1 MQVDGGVFLI
11 IISHVRRALLLSL
24 ILFLLHPAC
33 SRREGGVIIAGSTS
47 VQPFIEKVAEQYM
60 EEHPGTVIN
69 VQGGGS
75 TAGVQATFNHTCDIG
90 ASSRDLKMIEKGLQI
105 VLIAVDGIA
114 VIVHRDNV
122 VDDLTIEQIQ
132 KIFSTEITNW
142 QELGGVDAEI
152 IPVTREEGSGT
163 RGSFEKM
170 IMGEKEIS
178 DACLVQDSNGAV
190 REIIATTRQGIGY
203 ISVGLVDEREKAV
216 AINGV
221 EPTLNNLIN
230 CTYEFSRPFLLLLR
244 DAPTGEVKK
253 FIDYVLSEK
262 GQGILKKDGLIPAAE
277 MQND

>member
-1 MQVDGGVFLI
+1 MRQ
-11 IISHVRRALLLSL
+11 ALLLIS
-24 ILFLLHPAC
+24 ILFLLTPAC
-33 SRREGGVIIAGSTS
+33 TRREGGVIIAGSTS

-60 EEHPGTVIN
+60 EEYPGTVIN

-75 TAGVQATFNHTCDIG
+75 TAGIQATFNRTCNIG
-90 ASSRDLKMIEKGLQI
+90 ASSRDLKVSEKGLQI

-114 VIVHRDNV
+114 VIVHRDNT
-122 VDDLTIEQIQ
+122 VDDLTIEHIQ
-132 KIFSTEITNW
+132 KIFATEITNW
-142 QELGGVDAEI
+142 QELGGADAEI

-170 IMGEKEIS
+170 IMGDKEIS

-190 REIIATTRQGIGY
+190 REIIATTPQGIGY
-203 ISVGLVDEREKAV
+203 ISVGLVDDREKAV

-221 EPTLNNLIN
+221 SPTLSNLIT

-244 DAPTGEVKK
+244 DAPTGEVKR

-262 GQGILKKDGLIPAAE
+262 GQDILKKDGLIPVTE
-277 MQND
+277 IQNE

>member
-1 MQVDGGVFLI
+1 
-11 IISHVRRALLLSL
+11 VRQALLL
-24 ILFLLHPAC
+24 IPIFFLLTPAC
-33 SRREGGVIIAGSTS
+33 TRREGGVIIAGSTS

-60 EEHPGTVIN
+60 EEYPGTVIN

-75 TAGVQATFNHTCDIG
+75 TAGIQATFNKTCNIG
-90 ASSRDLKMIEKGLQI
+90 ASSRDLKVSEKGLQI

-114 VIVHRDNV
+114 VIVQRENNIG
-122 VDDLTIEQIQ
+122 DLTIEQIQ
-132 KIFSTEITNW
+132 KIFATEITNW
-142 QELGGVDAEI
+142 QELGGADAKI

-190 REIIATTRQGIGY
+190 REIIATTPQGIGY
-203 ISVGLVDEREKAV
+203 ISVGLVDDREKAV
-216 AINGV
+216 SINGV
-221 EPTLNNLIN
+221 KPTLSNLIT

-244 DAPTGEVKK
+244 DAPTGEVKR

-262 GQGILKKDGLIPAAE
+262 GQDILKKEGLIPVTE
-277 MQND
+277 IQNE